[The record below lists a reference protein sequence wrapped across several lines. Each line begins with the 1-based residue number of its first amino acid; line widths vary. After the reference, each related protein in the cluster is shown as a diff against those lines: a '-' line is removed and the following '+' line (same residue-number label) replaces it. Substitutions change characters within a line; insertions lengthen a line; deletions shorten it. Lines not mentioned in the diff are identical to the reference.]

1 MASRTKRLYI
11 RISNQEYAEICRNA
25 KAAGL
30 NLSNYARKILTGEVV
45 KPAKPIDYFQLFN
58 EINKIGVNINQ
69 IAKAANIGGS
79 VSDGQISQTQFL
91 LTKIYDRLDAE
102 LS

>member
-11 RISNQEYAEICRNA
+11 RISNQEYADICRNA
-25 KAAGL
+25 RAAGL
-30 NLSNYARKILTGEVV
+30 NLSNYARKLLTGEVV
-45 KPAKPIDYFQLFN
+45 KPAKPLDYFQLYN

-69 IAKAANIGGS
+69 IAKVANTNGNVTDS
-79 VSDGQISQTQFL
+79 QISQTQYL